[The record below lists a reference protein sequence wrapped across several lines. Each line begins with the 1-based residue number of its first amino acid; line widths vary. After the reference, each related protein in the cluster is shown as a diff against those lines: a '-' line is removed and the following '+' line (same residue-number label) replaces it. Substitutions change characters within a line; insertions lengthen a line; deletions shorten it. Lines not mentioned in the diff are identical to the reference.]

1 MLEKPNYK
9 FNKNMPMPDRFING
23 QALGMVSQLRYG
35 LFPMSYNGCEII
47 AVYNYMRLHGV
58 KTNMADLAL
67 EIYPKGSVLMG
78 LFGSNPYMLRHYF
91 QKRGM
96 SEYGITDYE
105 RFKRE
110 FPKAGSA
117 IISFWTKR
125 PLLSSLH
132 TVAVESKENGGV
144 RVYNYSNSRPD
155 PRELSGFDDFVKK
168 SSHFIIG
175 YIK

>member
-23 QALGMVSQLRYG
+23 QALGMVSRLRYG

-96 SEYGITDYE
+96 SEHGITDYE

-110 FPKAGSA
+110 FPKASSA
-117 IISFWTKR
+117 IISFWIPWRSRAWTTAASECITTVTAAPIR
-125 PLLSSLH
+125 ASCPDSTTSSRRVRILLS
-132 TVAVESKENGGV
+132 G
-144 RVYNYSNSRPD
+144 
-155 PRELSGFDDFVKK
+155 
-168 SSHFIIG
+168 I
-175 YIK
+175 